1 VLKKVLMI
9 AYHYPPEG
17 GSSGVLRALKFSKFL
32 PANGWLPHIL
42 TLRESFYPVRD
53 EALLQDVPTEAVVH
67 RTLAFDNAR
76 HLAIKGRHLAFL
88 GVPDRFVS
96 WFLFGVA
103 KGLRVIRNQSVEAIY
118 STSPPATAHLI
129 GAALKSITSAFWVA
143 DFRDP
148 WIEEGSFPVPGTFR
162 YRIESALERMVMRQC
177 DCVLV
182 TTPYLKQEFLSRY
195 PELPKDKIQVIYN
208 GYDESDF
215 SHNGV
220 APSRNQFEII
230 HAGLVTRE
238 FRNPLPLLETM
249 ASLIAEGS
257 LPRNQLKITFM
268 GGDWWVASPEFA
280 AEVKR
285 LGLHEVVIV
294 EGRVSHKE
302 ALERLAQAAV
312 LLLLQASDDTRS
324 LIPAKA
330 FEYLRV
336 GRPILALTIE
346 GATADLL
353 KGRNHSFVVDP
364 GDSVGLRNSVL
375 SLYDLWRKGGDRLEV
390 DAATQQY
397 ERSKLT
403 AQLAKILDRL
413 TTQTVCG
420 KPADSRAEIAKYD

>member
-1 VLKKVLMI
+1 MI

-32 PANGWLPHIL
+32 PTNGWIPHIL

-53 EALLQDVPTEAVVH
+53 EALLRDVPAEAVVH

-96 WFLFGVA
+96 WFVFGVA
-103 KGLRVIRNQSVEAIY
+103 KGVNVVRKQGVQAIY

-129 GAALKSITSAFWVA
+129 GAALKAITGATWVA

-148 WIEEGSFPVPGTFR
+148 WIEEGSFPVPGTVR
-162 YRIESALERMVMRQC
+162 YRIESALERMVMRRC
-177 DCVLV
+177 DCIIV
-182 TTPYLKQEFLSRY
+182 TTPYLKKEFLSRY
-195 PELPKDKIQVIYN
+195 PELPADKIHVIYN

-215 SHNGV
+215 SENSV
-220 APSRNQFEII
+220 CSRSGRFEII

-238 FRNPLPLLETM
+238 FRNPLPLLNMM
-249 ASLIAEGS
+249 AGLIAEGS
-257 LPRNQLKITFM
+257 LPRDQVKIVFL
-268 GGDWWVASPEFA
+268 GGDWWVASPDFA

-285 LGLHEVVIV
+285 LGLDPVVRV
-294 EGRVSHKE
+294 EARVSHKE
-302 ALERLAQAAV
+302 ALERLAQASV

-330 FEYLRV
+330 FEYLRI
-336 GRPILALTIE
+336 GRPILALTLE

-353 KGRNHSFVVDP
+353 KDKDHCFVMKP
-364 GDSVGLRNSVL
+364 TDSINLRNAVISM
-375 SLYDLWRKGGDRLEV
+375 YDLWRKGDNPLKL
-390 DAATQQY
+390 DASIRQY
-397 ERSKLT
+397 ERSHLT
-403 AQLAKILDRL
+403 GQLANILDRL
-413 TTQTVCG
+413 ISQPSSGAC
-420 KPADSRAEIAKYD
+420 